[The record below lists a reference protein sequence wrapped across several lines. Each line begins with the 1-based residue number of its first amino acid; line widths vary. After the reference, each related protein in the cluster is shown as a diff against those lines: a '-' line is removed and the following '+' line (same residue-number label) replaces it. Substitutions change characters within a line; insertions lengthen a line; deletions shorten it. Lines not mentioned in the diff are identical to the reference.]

1 MKPILLVRNDAYET
15 FGIAT
20 SALGH
25 AGVPVLVY
33 DAVSGEM
40 ERPALEEVSGVV
52 MFGSSYNVEHA
63 DEQPFI
69 KELRDLTLEA
79 LDRRT
84 PFLGVCFGAQ
94 VLAWSL
100 DAPVLKAPAREVGF
114 EPLRPQPAAARDPLL
129 SHYADGDHAFQWHMD
144 TFELPSGAQL
154 LVTGDTVRNQAYRLG
169 ERTWGVQWHFEID
182 EPEILLWLTAF
193 SEQAD
198 LGSTW
203 GKSVEDVR
211 GEARRYMAE
220 HDRKGREVFRR
231 FAEVARQTS
240 DA

>member
-1 MKPILLVRNDAYET
+1 VKPILLVRNDAYET
-15 FGIAT
+15 FGVAT

-40 ERPALEEVSGVV
+40 ERPPLDEISGVV
-52 MFGSSYNVEHA
+52 MFGSSFNVEQA
-63 DEQPFI
+63 DEQTFI
-69 KELRDLTLEA
+69 KELRELTLEA
-79 LDRRT
+79 LDRGI

-100 DAPVLKAPAREVGF
+100 DAPVLQAPVREVGF
-114 EPLRPQPAAARDPLL
+114 EPVRPQPAAAHDTLV
-129 SHYADGDHAFQWHMD
+129 SHYMDGDHAFQWHRD
-144 TFELPSGAQL
+144 TFELPSGAEL
-154 LVTGDTVRNQAYRLG
+154 LVTGDAVRNQAYRFG
-169 ERTWGVQWHFEID
+169 ERTWGIQWHFEVD
-182 EPEILLWLTAF
+182 EPELLLWLTAY
-193 SEQAD
+193 SEQDD

-211 GEARRYMAE
+211 GEARRYLAE

-231 FAEVARQTS
+231 FAEVTRQAA